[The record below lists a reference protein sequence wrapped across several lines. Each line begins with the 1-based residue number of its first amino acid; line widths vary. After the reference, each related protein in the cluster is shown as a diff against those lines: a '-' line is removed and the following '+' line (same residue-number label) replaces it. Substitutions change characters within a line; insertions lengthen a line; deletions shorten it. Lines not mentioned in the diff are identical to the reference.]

1 MPQRGYALLIICPLS
16 VRFAGSLDDCRRP
29 IGPQAAIRYKGASK
43 NLVPPTLGKITAS

>member
-29 IGPQAAIRYKGASK
+29 IGPQAIRYNKDAPR
-43 NLVPPTLGKITAS
+43 LHHPL

>member
-29 IGPQAAIRYKGASK
+29 IGPQAAIRYNKDAPR
-43 NLVPPTLGKITAS
+43 LHHPL